1 MHFKKVGIFRNLNTN
16 NYAVIGLPLRLTVSL
31 IIGVAALSFILLFI
45 LNPCLFPEK
54 MIINIEPM
62 VNIIPAGLD
71 EFEFS
76 IDVKIAGRDGYAIKD
91 ASVLIK
97 GLGDAVSDTTDSNGK
112 VILKIKPRLEKGVHE
127 GYLDIVVKA
136 GCMEKFSEEK
146 MIKIIRGS

>member
-1 MHFKKVGIFRNLNTN
+1 MHFKKTGIFRNINTN

-31 IIGVAALSFILLFI
+31 IIGLAALSFMLLFI
-45 LNPCLFPEK
+45 LNPCLFPGK
-54 MIINIEPM
+54 MIVSIEPI
-62 VNIIPAGLD
+62 VNIIPSGFD
-71 EFEFS
+71 EYEFS
-76 IDVKIAGRDGYAIKD
+76 IDIKIADRDGYSIKD

-97 GLGDAVSDTTDSNGK
+97 GLGDAVSNTTNSNGK
-112 VILKIKPRLEKGVHE
+112 VVLKIKPRLENGVNE

>member
-1 MHFKKVGIFRNLNTN
+1 MHFKKIGIFGSLTNN

-54 MIINIEPM
+54 MIVNIEPM
-62 VNIIPAGLD
+62 VNIIPSDLD
-71 EFEFS
+71 EYEFS
-76 IDVKIAGRDGYAIKD
+76 IDVKIADRDGYAIKD

-112 VILKIKPRLEKGVHE
+112 VILKIKPRLENGVNE

-146 MIKIIRGS
+146 MVKIIRGS